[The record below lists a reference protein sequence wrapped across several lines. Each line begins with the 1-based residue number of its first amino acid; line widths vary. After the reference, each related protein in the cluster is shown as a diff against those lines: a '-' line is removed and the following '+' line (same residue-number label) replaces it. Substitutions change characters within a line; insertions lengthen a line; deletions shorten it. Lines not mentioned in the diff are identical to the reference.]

1 MGWFGNSGKWLDK
14 NHRPSIE
21 IVAMTGV
28 SIDSDYVYY
37 LGDDGNVW
45 RKRIGTG
52 EHQMVCSAG
61 VSKEDGYLYFIDT
74 KGGNVCRIHQSGN
87 FDGLDD
93 LENKSLSK
101 TNPLPTSE
109 EIEKSRID
117 RAILIAKE
125 REEYYDYDGAIEIWE
140 ELGEIKEAIRVKKL
154 IANTRESAL
163 DYNAAIEIW
172 EELGE
177 IKEAARVRKMKAELG
192 SVKVAQN
199 VVHGDTIVKD
209 SVVNK
214 SNIATGGKSKAE
226 ELREA
231 KALLDDG
238 IIDDDEFK
246 QMKKEILGK

>member
-140 ELGEIKEAIRVKKL
+140 ELGEIKEA
-154 IANTRESAL
+154 
-163 DYNAAIEIW
+163 
-172 EELGE
+172 
-177 IKEAARVRKMKAELG
+177 ARVRKMKAELG

-231 KALLDDG
+231 KALLDEG

>member
-140 ELGEIKEAIRVKKL
+140 ELGEIKEA
-154 IANTRESAL
+154 
-163 DYNAAIEIW
+163 
-172 EELGE
+172 
-177 IKEAARVRKMKAELG
+177 ARVRKMKAELG

-209 SVVNK
+209 SVLNR
-214 SNIATGGKSKAE
+214 SNVGGGTSKMQ
-226 ELREA
+226 ELKDLTEM
-231 KALLDDG
+231 KKEGL
-238 IIDDDEFK
+238 IDDDEFK